1 MKTALIPIIKR
12 IYLNSKEYFV
22 PTTNIIKYPIF
33 LKSLIQRIR
42 DLQYTYSPENK
53 NILIYDLSKDKAK
66 AQSELMNKGGVYVLW
81 CKTSGMFYVGSALRF
96 FTNKGRLTDY
106 FMPGRIKASVDGT
119 SSKVSKDLAY
129 AIFTYGIQDFTLLIP
144 QYENSNKLDK
154 NTIQRWEQL

>member
-12 IYLNSKEYFV
+12 ISLNSKEYFV

-66 AQSELMNKGGVYVLW
+66 AQSELMNAPLRSVCMYFGVKHLVCFMLVLLYD
-81 CKTSGMFYVGSALRF
+81 SLQPLR
-96 FTNKGRLTDY
+96 R
-106 FMPGRIKASVDGT
+106 VD
-119 SSKVSKDLAY
+119 
-129 AIFTYGIQDFTLLIP
+129 
-144 QYENSNKLDK
+144 
-154 NTIQRWEQL
+154 